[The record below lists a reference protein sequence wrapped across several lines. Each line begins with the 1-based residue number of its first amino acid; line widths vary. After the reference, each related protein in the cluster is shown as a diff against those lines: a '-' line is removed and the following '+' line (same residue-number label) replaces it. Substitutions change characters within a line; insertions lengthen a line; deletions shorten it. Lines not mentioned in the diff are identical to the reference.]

1 MAKTPV
7 GRAAESTTECA
18 ATSKAE
24 ESLYAIK
31 VAALGALIY
40 LSAYFSMCDLM
51 QTRLLGSMT

>member
-7 GRAAESTTECA
+7 GKAAESTTECA

-24 ESLYAIK
+24 ESLHAIK
-31 VAALGALIY
+31 IAALGALIY

-51 QTRLLGSMT
+51 QSKLLDSMT

>member
-7 GRAAESTTECA
+7 GKAAESTTECA

-24 ESLYAIK
+24 ESLHAVKI
-31 VAALGALIY
+31 ATLEALIY

-51 QTRLLGSMT
+51 